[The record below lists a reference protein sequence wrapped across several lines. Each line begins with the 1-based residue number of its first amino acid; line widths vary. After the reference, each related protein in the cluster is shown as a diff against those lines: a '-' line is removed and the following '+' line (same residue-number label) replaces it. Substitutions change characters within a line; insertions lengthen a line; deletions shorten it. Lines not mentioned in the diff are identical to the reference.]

1 MITYFVNIMI
11 RNIEKKNKRLMNIKY
26 HIHYEKTYQIDND
39 KLKQF
44 IRYILNKHEQY
55 YFNKIVQC
63 MMFV

>member
-39 KLKQF
+39 KL
-44 IRYILNKHEQY
+44 
-55 YFNKIVQC
+55 
-63 MMFV
+63 

>member
-26 HIHYEKTYQIDND
+26 HIQYEKHTRLINYNS
-39 KLKQF
+39 LF
-44 IRYILNKHEQY
+44 GILNKNEQY